1 VAHTRRAFL
10 CGTISTA
17 ALAAPLMARAQQAE
31 KIYRIGFL
39 TPAFDPFT
47 LGLRVPGRLELLGW
61 REHVNAR
68 FEHRFALDSNVRL
81 SNLAK
86 ELAGLGID
94 VIVASGTFAAL
105 AAKTGAPRVQVVAAF
120 DGDPVKAGVVASL
133 ARPGGNVTGVATFGV
148 ELTGKRLELL
158 RDAVPGLSRVGVL
171 WNAASAGAADYW
183 SEAVRSAGRLG
194 LELVPLQAR
203 ERGELKASFQAAQTA
218 GCGAV
223 LVLLRDRLMAAHA
236 VDLAALALAARL
248 PALYP
253 DRTFVGRGRN
263 GLMSYGE
270 DYVGVSTAIAGYVD
284 KVLKGARPADLPVER
299 PTTYE
304 FIINLSTARALGL
317 TIPPSLLLR
326 ADQVIE

>member
-1 VAHTRRAFL
+1 MLNRRAFL

-17 ALAAPLMARAQQAE
+17 LAAPLTARAQQAE
-31 KIYRIGFL
+31 KIHRIGFL

-68 FEHRFALDSNVRL
+68 FEHRFALDSDVRL
-81 SNLAK
+81 SNLAG
-86 ELAGLGID
+86 ELAGLGVD

-183 SEAVRSAGRLG
+183 SEAVRLAGRLG
-194 LELVPLQAR
+194 LELVPLKAR
-203 ERGELKASFQAAQTA
+203 GCGELPSTGSPGPRSQPATA
-218 GCGAV
+218 PGRCRCG
-223 LVLLRDRLMAAHA
+223 
-236 VDLAALALAARL
+236 
-248 PALYP
+248 
-253 DRTFVGRGRN
+253 T
-263 GLMSYGE
+263 
-270 DYVGVSTAIAGYVD
+270 TAP
-284 KVLKGARPADLPVER
+284 R
-299 PTTYE
+299 
-304 FIINLSTARALGL
+304 
-317 TIPPSLLLR
+317 
-326 ADQVIE
+326 